1 MITTLTIDEAI
12 NQVPAIGGT
21 EKSPNTSDRYQF
33 VSTRSVL
40 EKVLDQG
47 WNIVEVKS
55 QGRSV
60 YAQHKVTLVH
70 NKDLTSFQP
79 GVQKEGL
86 LRVDLFNSH
95 NRSRRFMMAMGYF
108 RYACSNGLLVATGP
122 AEMIKTRHLFSDDRL
137 ESIMERIN
145 TLSER
150 FPKVL
155 ETIEAFKSREMSEEE
170 QERFAQFGLRSRYL
184 YRKELPKRVEGNSVV
199 SRLLEPRRTE
209 DEGSNAWVVM
219 NRIQESLI
227 RGVDGL
233 MKGTQAFGDNI
244 RTNQFLWRGTEMAL
258 QHSNKDLFNQWN
270 KLLIKDR
277 QRNVIK
283 QPSHK

>member
-1 MITTLTIDEAI
+1 MIATLTLDEAI
-12 NQVPAIGGT
+12 NKVPAIGGT
-21 EKSPNTSDRYQF
+21 SKAPNTSARYQF

-47 WNIVEVKS
+47 WNIVEARS

-70 NKDLTSFQP
+70 NKDLNAFQH

-95 NRSRRFMMAMGYF
+95 NRQRRFMMAVGYF
-108 RYACSNGLLVATGP
+108 RQACSNGLLVATGP
-122 AEMIKTRHLFSDDRL
+122 AETIRTRHLFSDDRL
-137 ESIMERIN
+137 ESIMNRIDS
-145 TLSER
+145 LSER

-155 ETIEAFKSREMSEEE
+155 ETIEAFKSRELSEEE
-170 QERFAQFGLRSRYL
+170 QIRFAQFGLRSRYL
-184 YRKELPKRVEGNSVV
+184 YRKELPKRVSGESVT
-199 SRLLEPRRTE
+199 SRLLEVRRPE
-209 DEGSNAWVVM
+209 DEGSSAWVVM
-219 NRIQESLI
+219 NRVQESLI

-258 QHSNKDLFNQWN
+258 QHSHKDLFKNWE
-270 KLLIKDR
+270 KLLVKDR
-277 QRNVIK
+277 QRDTQLALN
-283 QPSHK
+283 

>member
-1 MITTLTIDEAI
+1 MNTLTIEQAI
-12 NQVPAIGGT
+12 EKAPSIGGT

-40 EKVLDQG
+40 EKVMTQG
-47 WNIVEVKS
+47 WNIVEAKS
-55 QGRSV
+55 QGRSL
-60 YAQHKVTLVH
+60 YAQNKVTLVH
-70 NKDLTSFQP
+70 NRDLSLFQQ

-108 RYACSNGLLVATGP
+108 RQACSNGLLVATGP
-122 AEMIKTRHLFSDDRL
+122 AEAIRTRHLFSDDRL
-137 ESIMERIN
+137 ESIMERID
-145 TLSER
+145 TLSDR

-170 QERFAQFGLRSRYL
+170 QVRFAQFGLRSRYL
-184 YRKELPKRVEGNSVV
+184 YRKELPKRVSGDSVV
-199 SRLLEPRRTE
+199 TRLLEVRRPE
-209 DEGSNAWVVM
+209 DEGSSAWVVL

-244 RTNQFLWRGTEMAL
+244 RTNQFLWRGAEMAL
-258 QHSNKDLFNQWN
+258 QYSNSDLNNRWN
-270 KLLIKDR
+270 KLLVKDR
-277 QRNVIK
+277 QRDV
-283 QPSHK
+283 QQTA

>member
-1 MITTLTIDEAI
+1 MNTLTIEQAI
-12 NQVPAIGGT
+12 EQAPSIGGT

-47 WNIVEVKS
+47 WSIVDARS
-55 QGRSV
+55 QGRSL

-70 NKDLTSFQP
+70 NRDLSSFQQ

-108 RYACSNGLLVATGP
+108 RQACSNGLLVATGP

-137 ESIMERIN
+137 ESIMARID
-145 TLSER
+145 TLSDR

-170 QERFAQFGLRSRYL
+170 QVRFAQFGLRSRYL
-184 YRKELPKRVEGNSVV
+184 YRKELPKRVSGDSVV
-199 SRLLEPRRTE
+199 SRLLEVRRPE
-209 DEGSNAWVVM
+209 DEGSSAWVVM
-219 NRIQESLI
+219 NRVQESLI

-233 MKGTQAFGDNI
+233 LKGTQAFGDNI
-244 RTNQFLWRGTEMAL
+244 RTNQFLWKGTEMAL
-258 QHSNKDLFNQWN
+258 DHSSKDLFNRWE
-270 KLLIKDR
+270 KLLVKDR
-277 QRNVIK
+277 KRDSQEVVLN
-283 QPSHK
+283 

>member
-1 MITTLTIDEAI
+1 MNTLTIEQAI
-12 NQVPAIGGT
+12 EKAPSIGGT

-40 EKVLDQG
+40 EKVMTQG
-47 WNIVEVKS
+47 WNIVEAKS
-55 QGRSV
+55 QGRSL

-70 NKDLTSFQP
+70 NRDLSLFQQ

-108 RYACSNGLLVATGP
+108 RQACSNGLLVATGP
-122 AEMIKTRHLFSDDRL
+122 AETIRTRHLFSDDRL
-137 ESIMERIN
+137 ESIMERID
-145 TLSER
+145 TLSDR

-170 QERFAQFGLRSRYL
+170 QIQFAQFGLRSRYL
-184 YRKELPKRVEGNSVV
+184 YRKELPKKVSGDSVV
-199 SRLLEPRRTE
+199 TRLLEARRPE
-209 DEGSNAWVVM
+209 DEGSSAWVVL

-244 RTNQFLWRGTEMAL
+244 RTNQFLWRGAEMAL
-258 QHSNKDLFNQWN
+258 QYSNSDLNNRWN
-270 KLLIKDR
+270 KLLVKDR
-277 QRNVIK
+277 QRDV
-283 QPSHK
+283 QQTA

>member
-1 MITTLTIDEAI
+1 MNTLTIEQAI
-12 NQVPAIGGT
+12 EKAPSIGGT

-47 WNIVEVKS
+47 WSIVDARS
-55 QGRSV
+55 QGRSL

-70 NKDLTSFQP
+70 NKDLASFQQ

-108 RYACSNGLLVATGP
+108 RMACSNGLLVATGP

-137 ESIMERIN
+137 ESIMARID
-145 TLSER
+145 TLSDR

-170 QERFAQFGLRSRYL
+170 QVRFAQFGLRSRYL
-184 YRKELPKRVEGNSVV
+184 YRKELPKRVSGESIV
-199 SRLLEPRRTE
+199 SRLLEVRRSE
-209 DEGSNAWVVM
+209 DEGSSAWVVM
-219 NRIQESLI
+219 NRVQESLI

-258 QHSNKDLFNQWN
+258 DHSSKDLFNRWE
-270 KLLIKDR
+270 KLLVKDR
-277 QRNVIK
+277 KRDSQEVVLN
-283 QPSHK
+283 

>member
-1 MITTLTIDEAI
+1 MNTLTIEQAI
-12 NQVPAIGGT
+12 EKAPSIGGT

-47 WNIVEVKS
+47 WSIVDARS
-55 QGRSV
+55 QGRSL

-70 NKDLTSFQP
+70 NRDLSSFQQ

-108 RYACSNGLLVATGP
+108 RQACSNGLLVATGP

-137 ESIMERIN
+137 ESIMGRID
-145 TLSER
+145 TLSDR

-170 QERFAQFGLRSRYL
+170 QVRFAQFGLRSRYL
-184 YRKELPKRVEGNSVV
+184 YRKELPKRVSGDSVV
-199 SRLLEPRRTE
+199 SRLLEVRRPE
-209 DEGSNAWVVM
+209 DEGSSAWVVM
-219 NRIQESLI
+219 NRVQESLI

-258 QHSNKDLFNQWN
+258 DHSSKDLFNRWE
-270 KLLIKDR
+270 KLLVKDR
-277 QRNVIK
+277 KRDSQEIVLN
-283 QPSHK
+283 

>member
-1 MITTLTIDEAI
+1 MISTLTLDEAI
-12 NQVPAIGGT
+12 NQVPSIGGT

-47 WNIVEVKS
+47 WNIVEAKS

-70 NKDLTSFQP
+70 DRDLNAFQP
-79 GVQKEGL
+79 GVSKDGI

-108 RYACSNGLLVATGP
+108 RQACSNGLMVATGP
-122 AEMIKTRHLFSDDRL
+122 AEMIRTRHLFSDDRL
-137 ESIMERIN
+137 ETIMARID

-155 ETIEAFKSREMSEEE
+155 ETIEAFKSRELSEEE
-170 QERFAQFGLRSRYL
+170 QVRFAQFGLRSRYL
-184 YRKELPKRVEGNSVV
+184 YRKELPKKVVGDSVT
-199 SRLLEPRRTE
+199 SRLLEVRRPE
-209 DEGSNAWVVM
+209 DEGSNAWVVL
-219 NRIQESLI
+219 NRVQESLI
-227 RGVDGL
+227 RGVDGVI
-233 MKGTQAFGDNI
+233 KGTQAFGDNI

-258 QHSNKDLFNQWN
+258 QDSNQNLFNRWE
-270 KLLIKDR
+270 KLLVKDR
-277 QRNVIK
+277 QREVSQALLN
-283 QPSHK
+283 

>member
-1 MITTLTIDEAI
+1 MNTLTLNEAI
-12 NQVPAIGGT
+12 EKVPAIGGT
-21 EKSPNTSDRYQF
+21 EKSPDTSARYQF

-47 WNIVEVKS
+47 WNIVEAKS

-70 NKDLTSFQP
+70 NRDLSSFQL

-108 RYACSNGLLVATGP
+108 RQACSNGLLVATGP

-137 ESIMERIN
+137 ESIMARID
-145 TLSER
+145 TLSDR

-155 ETIEAFKSREMSEEE
+155 ETIESFKSREMSEEE
-170 QERFAQFGLRSRYL
+170 QINFAQFGLQSRYL
-184 YRKELPKRVEGNSVV
+184 YRKELPKRVLSNSVT
-199 SRLLEPRRTE
+199 SRLLEVRRPE
-209 DEGSNAWVVM
+209 DEGSSAWVVM
-219 NRIQESLI
+219 NRVQESLI

-233 MKGTQAFGDNI
+233 LKGTQAFGDNI

-258 QHSNKDLFNQWN
+258 QYSGQKLQTQWN
-270 KLLIKDR
+270 SLLVKDR
-277 QRNVIK
+277 KRNTNRSVTL
-283 QPSHK
+283 